1 MPLSPL
7 PEENFNNILSFLN
20 RSTLHKCLFVNRYF
34 CKLSIPIIW
43 RNPFGNSCTNGLL
56 INTLL
61 KCLNEDEIS
70 SLIPYG
76 ININHQTPLF
86 EYETFV
92 RKFDHCYC
100 VIRILSWLPPMVDQY
115 FIIQKLIDVIY
126 HMLMRARSN
135 MKEFVIFLDHES
147 YNLPDISNV
156 TTYSSGIANL
166 KYLEVEIMYDIRWQN
181 TIKFLSILSKVCNGI
196 VKFKLWILQ
205 TNKEIITPILDII
218 KSQPINN
225 MST

>member
-1 MPLSPL
+1 MPLSSL

-43 RNPFGNSCTNGLL
+43 RNLFGNSCTNGLL

-61 KCLNEDEIS
+61 KRLSEDEIS

-100 VIRILSWLPPMVDQY
+100 VTSILNWLKLKPPMVDQD

-126 HMLMRARSN
+126 YMLMRARSN
-135 MKEFVIFLDHES
+135 MKEFVIFLDHGS
-147 YNLPDISNV
+147 YDLPDISNF

-166 KYLEVEIMYDIRWQN
+166 KYLEVEIMYDIR
-181 TIKFLSILSKVCNGI
+181 
-196 VKFKLWILQ
+196 
-205 TNKEIITPILDII
+205 
-218 KSQPINN
+218 
-225 MST
+225 